1 MKTMRAILTGL
12 AATALLSAPGATGAA
27 GAATPSAGAAPHL
40 AQSLSRLAEA
50 QRASSIRFLTFNHIR
65 GANQYTTMIGQV
77 VGEGAG
83 QHGALAG
90 AVVKVYRQLDGNST
104 WLYLGSTKTD
114 DGAYPQF
121 TYAVQ
126 ARQNAHYKVTFAG
139 DDTFA
144 GSQGVTWLSVF
155 RMFNGKMTDGPGAAT
170 LAGHVDPYYTH
181 KTIWLQKRSCA
192 ACNYVTIK
200 TTTTGVGGDYSFALP
215 APDSGRWWWRL
226 AIPGTSAF
234 IASFGA
240 TWTTQLI

>member
-1 MKTMRAILTGL
+1 MRAIMAGL
-12 AATALLSAPGATGAA
+12 AAATLLGAPVAADASTATPGA
-27 GAATPSAGAAPHL
+27 AAPL
-40 AQSLSRLAEA
+40 SQSFSRLPEA
-50 QRASSIRFLTFNHIR
+50 QHASSIRFLTFNHIR
-65 GANQYTTMIGQV
+65 GANQYMTIIGQV
-77 VGEGAG
+77 IGEGAG

-90 AVVKVYRQLDGNST
+90 ATVKIYRQLDGNST

-155 RMFNGKMTDGPGAAT
+155 RMFNGKMTDGSGAAT

-200 TTTTGVGGDYSFALP
+200 TTTTGAGGDYSFALP

-226 AIPGTSAF
+226 AIPGTAAF

-240 TWTTQLI
+240 TWTTELI